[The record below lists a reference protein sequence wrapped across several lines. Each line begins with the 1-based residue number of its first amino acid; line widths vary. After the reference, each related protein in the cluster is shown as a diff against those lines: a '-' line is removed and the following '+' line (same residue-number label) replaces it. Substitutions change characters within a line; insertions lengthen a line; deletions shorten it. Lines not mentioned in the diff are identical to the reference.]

1 MSNLKEKE
9 YLTDLKRIKKLI
21 KENSTTSII
30 VVNSTM
36 ILTYYQIGQIIN
48 SRNSW
53 GSNYIRK
60 LSNDLNCYGA
70 NFTYEYLKKMAR
82 FACQFSEEDL
92 VTYNIVKIAWGSLLQ
107 IINKSKSKEE
117 MIWYITQTYKN
128 KWSRSTILRQFEA
141 QAYQRGIIEPQTSN
155 EGYIQEIVKDSLA
168 FPFISNN
175 EIASEKD
182 LKNKLMDNVVLFLQE
197 LGPGFALVGKEFR
210 LVTPSNKN
218 FYIDLL
224 MYHVV
229 IHAFIV
235 IEVKLNEIEPGDF
248 GQLNFYINAVNDLLK
263 KDLDSDTAG
272 ILLCKGGDNYVIK
285 TSLEGLKNPIGV
297 SKYKLLEDLPA
308 YLEKKLKELE

>member
-9 YLTDLKRIKKLI
+9 YLTDLNRIKKLI

-36 ILTYYQIGQIIN
+36 ILTYYQIGLIIN

-308 YLEKKLKELE
+308 YLEKKLKELD